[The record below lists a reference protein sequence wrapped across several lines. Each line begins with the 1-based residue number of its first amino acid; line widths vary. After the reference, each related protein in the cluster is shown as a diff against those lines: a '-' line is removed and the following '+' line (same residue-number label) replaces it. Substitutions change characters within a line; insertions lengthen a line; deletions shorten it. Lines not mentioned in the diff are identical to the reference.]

1 MFMFFYWCWR
11 QSWSQCWHY
20 ASVNTHRKVR
30 CWPSLG
36 LMRSADFF
44 LHVFLCIQ
52 PPLFLTSFAVPAAQK
67 SLQSKVWSSPDKR
80 MFFLVISEFFNQLS
94 RLSGT
99 LKSKETYPW
108 TLYHKVLIDVCCW
121 DDCPSSRFFSLCTQ
135 SLSYWSVDSW
145 PPKALAVHSL
155 SLFNSRTHGP
165 LVIKGTKSVYF
176 QLMSGLYKR
185 QKKVLLFVYSL
196 VHHGKLPGICT
207 QSFQFITLQSG
218 SRCSSRISKTNY
230 VSGHEHVKHL
240 FSVSSLKYCG
250 LLMSKNGNF
259 LCTKMHRK
267 LIHFFKLL

>member
-1 MFMFFYWCWR
+1 MQWIQRGNNTTLSIRKSPQFVEFIFSRFIRLHYHLWSAMFMFFYWCWR

-121 DDCPSSRFFSLCTQ
+121 DGCPSSRFFSLCTQ
-135 SLSYWSVDSW
+135 SLSY
-145 PPKALAVHSL
+145 
-155 SLFNSRTHGP
+155 
-165 LVIKGTKSVYF
+165 
-176 QLMSGLYKR
+176 
-185 QKKVLLFVYSL
+185 
-196 VHHGKLPGICT
+196 
-207 QSFQFITLQSG
+207 
-218 SRCSSRISKTNY
+218 
-230 VSGHEHVKHL
+230 
-240 FSVSSLKYCG
+240 
-250 LLMSKNGNF
+250 
-259 LCTKMHRK
+259 
-267 LIHFFKLL
+267 